1 MPITINGSG
10 TLTGLSAGGL
20 PDGSVTNADL
30 EYAGTSGQVLTSQG
44 SGSAPQWATVTDT
57 GARWTTS
64 SVSLIGQ
71 SSVSITGIPSTATQI
86 IVTLN
91 TVQMA
96 GNFDWGIR
104 AGTSSGLASSNY
116 DVMRG
121 YVGGSLGGEQSSDRW
136 FGYGT
141 ASTAFLF
148 NGRLLI
154 YKMSGNVW
162 HGDGFLHYNTGGTG
176 RITFG
181 KVSLGG
187 TLDRIGFFTLGSTFS
202 TGSAYLSY
210 MEP

>member
-1 MPITINGSG
+1 MTLRLNGSTSG
-10 TLTGLSAGGL
+10 YVEIDAPATAGSNTLTLPNGNGSSGQYLQTDGSGGLSW
-20 PDGSVTNADL
+20 
-30 EYAGTSGQVLTSQG
+30 Q
-44 SGSAPQWATVTDT
+44 TVTDT
-57 GARWTTS
+57 GARWTTAS
-64 SVSLIGQ
+64 SVSLSGQ

-104 AGTSSGLASSNY
+104 AGTSSGLDSSNY
-116 DVMRG
+116 DAMRG

-141 ASTAFLF
+141 ASTSFLF

-162 HGDGFLHYNTGGTG
+162 HGDGFLHYNGGGTG

>member
-1 MPITINGSG
+1 MSQTKTELLAGRDSPLSFPSG
-10 TLTGLSAGGL
+10 
-20 PDGSVTNADL
+20 N
-30 EYAGTSGQVLTSQG
+30 GTSGQYLQTDG
-44 SGSAPQWATVTDT
+44 SGGLSWQTVTDT

-116 DVMRG
+116 DAMRG

-154 YKMSGNVW
+154 YKISGNVW
-162 HGDGFLHYNTGGTG
+162 HGDGFLHYNGGGTG

-187 TLDRIGFFTLGSTFS
+187 TLDRIGFITLGSTFS
-202 TGSAYLSY
+202 TGNAYLSY